1 MLASHHVTARGG
13 YRGGG
18 MGGHVPPPKPQ
29 VICLQTGL
37 TLHCRVL
44 FYKFTDIAAMF
55 LSRDSLY

>member
-13 YRGGG
+13 YKGGN
-18 MGGHVPPPKPQ
+18 GGHVPPPKPQ

-37 TLHCRVL
+37 ILHCRVL